1 MNEMPRRRRRT
12 VPIDD
17 LQQDAGAAAPT
28 VEARQQEIPRDA
40 PQRQEMRSEPRE
52 LTSRE
57 EANRLSAELLE
68 RDEVAGDFIDKFPMP
83 AGGPPDGWAYNWKKK
98 SVMGFEDR
106 AYAIQMATSG
116 WRPVPAQRHPE
127 FMPSGGNYL
136 AIEREGMI
144 LMEIPLQVKEH
155 RDAMAFNRAREQIRL
170 KQQQMNSSPPGTFE
184 RDNKGASLVNIRRGY
199 EPLNI
204 PTDRPK

>member
-1 MNEMPRRRRRT
+1 MNEMPRRRRRIA
-12 VPIDD
+12 PIEGPD
-17 LQQDAGAAAPT
+17 LAPQLEPP
-28 VEARQQEIPRDA
+28 VREIPRDEA
-40 PQRQEMRSEPRE
+40 QRPEPRQAPRE

-57 EANRLSAELLE
+57 EADKLSNELLE
-68 RDEVAGDFIDKFPMP
+68 RDDLAGDFIDKFPMP
-83 AGGPPDGWAYNWKKK
+83 SGGPPDGWAYNWKKK
-98 SVMGFEDR
+98 SVLGFEDR

-116 WRPVPAQRHPE
+116 WRPVPAARHPE
-127 FMPSGGNYL
+127 FMPSAGNYL

-144 LMEIPLQVKEH
+144 LMEIPLQVKER
-155 RDAMAFNRAREQIRL
+155 RDAMAYNRAREQIRL
-170 KQQQMNSSPPGTFE
+170 KQQQMNAAPAGTFE